1 MTDLG
6 SSGASR
12 LKAKI
17 LPKTTSA
24 SSASTSTKTVN
35 YKKAAPPKLGEA
47 FGPSWQGVD
56 RSYYTLPGGGIMQFD
71 LSRLTLSDFRMMRD
85 HYQINAS
92 LSVLTF
98 MMHQLDWRIECD
110 NAKIRDHCQAN
121 LDGMWTRL
129 VRALSQAF
137 WAGYSPS
144 ILQWE
149 NDITGKTVQLTKIKD
164 LVPEDS
170 CVNWKNVEGWAPPGR
185 PKPKIKVYDGIQ
197 QIGAGWPVPVENTL
211 WYPLLMEN
219 GDWYGR
225 KLLRPAFSSWFFS
238 IIIHLFSNRYYERF
252 GEPLPVARAPY
263 DDTLG
268 VNGEQVPGTTVMMG
282 ILQNLRNRGAVVL
295 PSERSTQGTETAYD
309 YSIEYLESQMRG
321 ADFDRYLTRLDEE
334 ISLSLFTPLLML
346 RTADVGSYNL
356 GTTHA
361 QVYLQ
366 MLNALAGDWAQYINE
381 YILSRMVDV
390 NFSPTSPRARIKF
403 RKLGDDKMDLVKV
416 MLQQML
422 SNKTVKPNLVE
433 LGDIAGLSLA
443 EVQEV
448 TSDPTADPAT
458 EDPTGNDPAGKTGN
472 SDSTGDGTSQSSR
485 RVAEAMHERII
496 TQLSKAS
503 RDGTLGHG
511 YTPDLGYRK
520 QFVSALV
527 DEGAGR
533 VRAEAAYER
542 ATAYVA
548 DVVSAGSSAFGSAV
562 AQGHALKRG
571 LEIAIERV

>member
-1 MTDLG
+1 MTDST
-6 SSGASR
+6 SSGGAKLR
-12 LKAKI
+12 AKI
-17 LPKTTSA
+17 LPPASEAPKTS
-24 SSASTSTKTVN
+24 N
-35 YKKAAPPKLGEA
+35 HKKADPPKLGEA

-56 RSYYTLPGGGIMQFD
+56 RSYYSLPGGGIIQFD

-92 LSVLTF
+92 LSVLSF

-121 LDGMWTRL
+121 LETMWTQL
-129 VRALSQAF
+129 VRSLSQAF
-137 WAGYSPS
+137 WAGFSPS

-149 NDITGKTVQLTKIKD
+149 NDLAGKTVQLTKIKD
-164 LVPEDS
+164 LPPED
-170 CVNWKNVEGWAPPGR
+170 CEVNWKDVEGWAPPGR
-185 PKPKIKVYDGIQ
+185 IPPKIKVYDGIK
-197 QIGAGWPVPVENTL
+197 IYGAGWPVPSENSL

-219 GDWYGR
+219 GDWYGK
-225 KLLRPAFSSWFFS
+225 KLLRPAFTSWFFS
-238 IIIHLFSNRYYERF
+238 IIMHLFSNRYFERF

-263 DDTLG
+263 DDTIG
-268 VNGEQVPGTTVMMG
+268 VNGEQKSGTSVMLG
-282 ILQNLRNRGAVVL
+282 ILQQLRNRGAVVL
-295 PSERSTQGTETAYD
+295 PNERSTQGTETAYD
-309 YSIEYLESQMRG
+309 YDIEYLESQMRG
-321 ADFDRYLTRLDEE
+321 ADFERYLMRLDEE

-366 MLNALAGDWAQYINE
+366 MLNAIAGDWAHYINE

-390 NFSPTSPRARIKF
+390 NFSPTSPRAKIKF

-422 SNKTVKPNLVE
+422 SNNTVKPDLTE
-433 LGDIAGLSLA
+433 LGDIAGMTFE

-448 TSDPTADPAT
+448 TAPDAPPATDPST
-458 EDPTGNDPAGKTGN
+458 EDPSSGDPSSEGGSGSA
-472 SDSTGDGTSQSSR
+472 SQSSR
-485 RVAEAMHERII
+485 RIAEAMHERLVAQI
-496 TQLSKAS
+496 TRAE
-503 RDGTLGHG
+503 RDGTLGSG
-511 YTPDLGYRK
+511 FAPDLGYRK

-533 VRAEAAYER
+533 VRAEAAYDR
-542 ATAYVA
+542 AAGYVG
-548 DVVSAGSSAFGSAV
+548 DVIGAGASAFGSV
-562 AQGHALKRG
+562 AAMAHVVKRG
-571 LEIAIERV
+571 LELAIERV